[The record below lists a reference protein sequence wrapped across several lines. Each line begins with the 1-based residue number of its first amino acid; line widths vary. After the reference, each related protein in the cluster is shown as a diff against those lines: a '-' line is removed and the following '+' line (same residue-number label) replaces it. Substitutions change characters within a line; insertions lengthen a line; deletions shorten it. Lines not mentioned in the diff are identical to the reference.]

1 MKNYEYFKLL
11 LKYIYEKGFMKSLNI
26 PILFIAALCVTQ
38 KIAASTHSAV
48 SGNFSNSTVSSAAS
62 AAAYAALSHQSAA
75 APRLSSSPTP
85 SELIVKHSANG
96 AGSKVKADYHQHS
109 GLQAAGTIHHLG
121 SASSTSSS
129 AASMDSTL
137 RDFRKQLDT
146 FAAVQQQ
153 ILMMIQQLHVLITGN
168 NNSLHASPAI
178 HDTLLH
184 PPQAHFHPPFT
195 AHPGISIGSTSST
208 PDIIPAV
215 PITSQPG
222 SCATSPRHD
231 ASASHRTVSPA
242 NTIHPIHHD
251 SAATALLLA
260 QSSVTDTSS
269 GSGTIYALQTTH
281 QQQSHRRSSASAAAK
296 PISNIEHA
304 AALAQSARSA
314 GSFNA
319 HAYHNHAAATTA
331 VDGSHS
337 RTTTRAPSPAV
348 RIHAYALLN
357 SSHTTATSQGVAIA
371 AAATSAAAVGT
382 SSSFSAAASTLAER
396 LDALT
401 QTSLT
406 RRASTDSHN
415 SDTDL
420 FSGSGSGLSASMPN
434 LSALAPASDA
444 AESDSSHV
452 TTLAGAT
459 SSTSRTASPAW
470 LPCGSPTPAQT
481 HQIKFNKQIVSKLAH
496 DLTTH

>member
-1 MKNYEYFKLL
+1 
-11 LKYIYEKGFMKSLNI
+11 MKSLNI

-38 KIAASTHSAV
+38 KIAAS
-48 SGNFSNSTVSSAAS
+48 
-62 AAAYAALSHQSAA
+62 AAAHAAQSHQSAA
-75 APRLSSSPTP
+75 SSRLNSSPQP
-85 SELIVKHSANG
+85 GEPIVKHSANG
-96 AGSKVKADYHQHS
+96 AGSKVKADSHQHS
-109 GLQAAGTIHHLG
+109 GLQAAGTIHHSG
-121 SASSTSSS
+121 SASSTSAS
-129 AASMDSTL
+129 AANIDSRFNAL
-137 RDFRKQLDT
+137 QNHLDT
-146 FAAVQQQ
+146 LAAGQQQ
-153 ILMMIQQLHVLITGN
+153 ILMMIKQMHFLIMGN
-168 NNSLHASPAI
+168 NNSFHASPAI
-178 HDTLLH
+178 HDALLY
-184 PPQAHFHPPFT
+184 PPQTHAHPPFT
-195 AHPGISIGSTSST
+195 APPAISIASTSST
-208 PDIIPAV
+208 PDIIHAAPV
-215 PITSQPG
+215 KSQSG

-231 ASASHRTVSPA
+231 ASSSHRTASPA
-242 NTIHPIHHD
+242 NIINLMHHE
-251 SAATALLLA
+251 SAATTLLLA

-319 HAYHNHAAATTA
+319 HAYHNHAAAATA

-348 RIHAYALLN
+348 RIHTQALLHGI
-357 SSHTTATSQGVAIA
+357 HTIATHQGVALA
-371 AAATSAAAVGT
+371 AAAASAAAVGT
-382 SSSFSAAASTLAER
+382 NSSSSASSASTLAER

-434 LSALAPASDA
+434 LSALAPASDIT
-444 AESDSSHV
+444 ESDSHNDSSNV
-452 TTLAGAT
+452 TISAGAT

-481 HQIKFNKQIVSKLAH
+481 HQS
-496 DLTTH
+496 T